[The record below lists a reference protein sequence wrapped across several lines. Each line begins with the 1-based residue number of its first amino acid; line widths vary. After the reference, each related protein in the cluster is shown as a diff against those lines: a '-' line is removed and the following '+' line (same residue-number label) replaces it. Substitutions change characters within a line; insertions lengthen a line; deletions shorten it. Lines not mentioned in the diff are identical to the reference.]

1 VGELLFFSFL
11 KVEFV
16 LKAFLRLSLGLCI
29 SSMFLSCSST
39 PVIPEGKNVTVSRDE
54 AKKSC
59 QELGRVTGRTITAKP
74 NLEAAVEDMKK
85 EAALKGAN
93 YIRMETASG
102 LQSAV
107 AGTAYFCQ

>member
-1 VGELLFFSFL
+1 MSQRIFFKVRFLGSSLRVFLGVGSTLGLFFVFL
-11 KVEFV
+11 
-16 LKAFLRLSLGLCI
+16 G
-29 SSMFLSCSST
+29 CSST

-54 AKKSC
+54 AKIAC
-59 QELGRVTGRTITAKP
+59 QELGRVTGRTISTKP

-93 YIRMETASG
+93 YVRMETASG

-107 AGTAYFCQ
+107 AGTAYFCP